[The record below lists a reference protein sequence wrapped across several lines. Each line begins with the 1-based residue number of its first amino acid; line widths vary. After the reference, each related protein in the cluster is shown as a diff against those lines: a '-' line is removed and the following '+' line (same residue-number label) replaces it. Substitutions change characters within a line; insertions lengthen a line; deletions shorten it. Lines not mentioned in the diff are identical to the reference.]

1 MRHLHGKNIWA
12 RNGRALTALERERL
26 GLYLCLQSHFTAA
39 EHGFPF
45 SVAGNWDGF
54 PPSSLPISTVYHA
67 GNGARSCAPSDG
79 SLHSL
84 SDLRRQARGLH
95 VIWDWVL
102 GVSGGFDNLDG
113 RHCHLSLPGNGHASG
128 LSRILP
134 LVLGPSFP
142 PHLCMLLGKHW
153 DWENLFLELVSFLL
167 RSPASTPCDLAAL
180 GIKCPSCPF
189 FELDTLGRVLGLGKD
204 GMEVGIARQ

>member
-1 MRHLHGKNIWA
+1 MV
-12 RNGRALTALERERL
+12 
-26 GLYLCLQSHFTAA
+26 
-39 EHGFPF
+39 FP
-45 SVAGNWDGF
+45 SRWLATGTVS
-54 PPSSLPISTVYHA
+54 PTSSLPISTVYPA
-67 GNGARSCAPSDG
+67 GNGARSSAPSDG
-79 SLHSL
+79 LIYSLG
-84 SDLRRQARGLH
+84 DLCRQARGLH

-153 DWENLFLELVSFLL
+153 DWEDLFLELVSFLCAL
-167 RSPASTPCDLAAL
+167 RLRLRATWQHWGSMSFLPLL
-180 GIKCPSCPF
+180 
-189 FELDTLGRVLGLGKD
+189 
-204 GMEVGIARQ
+204 